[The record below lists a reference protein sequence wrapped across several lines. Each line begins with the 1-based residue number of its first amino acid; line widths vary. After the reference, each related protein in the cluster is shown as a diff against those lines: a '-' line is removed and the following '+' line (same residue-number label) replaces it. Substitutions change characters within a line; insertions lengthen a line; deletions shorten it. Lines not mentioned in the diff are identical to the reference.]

1 MEGGKGAD
9 VARGGKGS
17 GDLVNVVDRDTMG
30 TAIGGPG
37 TDDICVI
44 DSRSNRNPEDNAD
57 ASCEFVVRTGPAT
70 PN

>member
-1 MEGGKGAD
+1 MEGGKGND

-17 GDLVNVVDRDTMG
+17 GDLANVVDRDTMD

-37 TDDICVI
+37 TGDTCVI
-44 DSRSNRNPEDNAD
+44 DSFSNRLIEDNAD
-57 ASCEFVVRTGPAT
+57 ASCDFVVRTGPAT